1 MVLFQKRRIF
11 WKMWALQLRMQ
22 VFDSLWV
29 EGRSYLSSIEAET
42 VRKCVQV
49 HDDSTTTSSRSK
61 ALPTESRQSRYA
73 TAISSWG
80 QLLGSLFILL
90 EAVTRSSW
98 PISSTLLASNS
109 SVRPR
114 THTHTHT
121 VDYHRQL
128 LSTIVSRVS
137 FPFGLRQATNESV
150 VDTSRLPGMSK
161 LTSPAQ
167 GSPAVVE

>member
-1 MVLFQKRRIF
+1 
-11 WKMWALQLRMQ
+11 
-22 VFDSLWV
+22 
-29 EGRSYLSSIEAET
+29 
-42 VRKCVQV
+42 
-49 HDDSTTTSSRSK
+49 
-61 ALPTESRQSRYA
+61 
-73 TAISSWG
+73 
-80 QLLGSLFILL
+80 
-90 EAVTRSSW
+90 
-98 PISSTLLASNS
+98 LASNS